1 MVDIGIMQ
9 EVNYFLSSFLTGVGG
24 AFLYDLIRTR
34 RRRKKRSVFAVCVT
48 DVLYWT
54 ASAIGVFLLCY
65 YKNNGQMRMFAL
77 EGYAGGMLFY
87 LLTLSRTV
95 LSVLWRMQSF
105 VGRIAKGLLNFLN
118 IFQIFYRKK

>member
-9 EVNYFLSSFLTGVGG
+9 EVNYFLSSFLAGIGG

-34 RRRKKRSVFAVCVT
+34 RRRKKRSVFAVCVM

-54 ASAIGVFLLCY
+54 VSAIGVFFLCY

-87 LLTLSRTV
+87 LLTLSSTV
-95 LSVLWRMQSF
+95 LSVLWRIQSF
-105 VGRIAKGLLNFLN
+105 VGGIVQGLFNFLN
-118 IFQIFYRKK
+118 IFQIFCRKK